1 MTYFDAIGIK
11 QDLLVNMRYAFD
23 QTPAQALK
31 ETAKKYSN
39 EQFAQAY
46 KIICE
51 KLDEDKKDLKQLF
64 LLAVKS
70 KSLLDENKEEAGND
84 SKN

>member
-1 MTYFDAIGIK
+1 MNYLGAISIK
-11 QDLLVNMRYAFD
+11 QELLVNMQYAD
-23 QTPAQALK
+23 VLHITPAQALK

-39 EQFAQAY
+39 EQYAQAY
-46 KIICE
+46 KIICN

-70 KSLLDENKEEAGND
+70 KSLPDENKAED
-84 SKN
+84 K